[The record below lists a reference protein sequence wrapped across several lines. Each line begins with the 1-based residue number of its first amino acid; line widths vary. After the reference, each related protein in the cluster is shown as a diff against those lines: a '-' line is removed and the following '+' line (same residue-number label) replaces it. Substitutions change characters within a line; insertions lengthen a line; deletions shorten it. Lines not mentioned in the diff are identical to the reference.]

1 MYLFIVY
8 KDVEQSN
15 IIFVG
20 LFDRITDIIQFSN
33 KLMRYSDIDKK
44 KKLFKTYKD
53 LFKVIKV

>member
-8 KDVEQSN
+8 KDIEQNN

-33 KLMRYSDIDKK
+33 KLIRYSDIDKQK
-44 KKLFKTYKD
+44 KTFKTYKD
-53 LFKVIKV
+53 LFKVIKC

>member
-8 KDVEQSN
+8 KDIEQNN

-33 KLMRYSDIDKK
+33 KLIRYSDIDKQHK
-44 KKLFKTYKD
+44 TFKTYKD
-53 LFKVIKV
+53 LFKVIKC